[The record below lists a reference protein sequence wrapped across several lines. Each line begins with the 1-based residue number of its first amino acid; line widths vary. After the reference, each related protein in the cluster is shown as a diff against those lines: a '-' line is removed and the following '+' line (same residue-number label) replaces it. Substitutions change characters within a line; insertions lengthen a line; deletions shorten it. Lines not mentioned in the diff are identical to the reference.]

1 MKKSII
7 TIALLSVFAITNSFA
22 SDVPVTPFDGKSFEK
37 IQSEMNALSSAQ
49 LFLEEFFADQN
60 EVSLPGM
67 NCIKV
72 MNKTK
77 TEVVS
82 QAADGGVYTQEVPY
96 GPAFKCDYT
105 N

>member
-7 TIALLSVFAITNSFA
+7 SIALLSVFAITNSFA
-22 SDVPVTPFDGKSFEK
+22 SDVPVTPFDGKSFEQ

-60 EVSLPGM
+60 EVTLPGM
-67 NCIKV
+67 NCVKV

-82 QAADGGVYTQEVPY
+82 QGADGGVYTQDVPY
-96 GPAFKCDYT
+96 GPAFECNYT
-105 N
+105 K

>member
-7 TIALLSVFAITNSFA
+7 SIAFLSVFAFTNSFA
-22 SDVPVTPFDGKSFEK
+22 SDVPITPFDGKSFEQ

-82 QAADGGVYTQEVPY
+82 QGADGGVYTQEVPY
-96 GPAFKCDYT
+96 GPAFKCAYT

>member
-7 TIALLSVFAITNSFA
+7 SIALLSVFAITNSFA

-82 QAADGGVYTQEVPY
+82 QGADGGVYTQEVPY
-96 GPAFKCDYT
+96 GPAFECDYT
-105 N
+105 K

>member
-82 QAADGGVYTQEVPY
+82 QGADGGVYTQEVPY

-105 N
+105 K